1 MEQKYSSVEIPQS
14 RKLTE
19 KGLQYQIDM
28 KVNSLKSKK
37 TALTKTLRKTL
48 LLRGKC
54 SKVYVRKQELSKA
67 QVLRSEFEDLYHEI
81 KEVAQ
86 GQEIVSVNAIW
97 EQVHSEWRN
106 FESDVMEE
114 IKYLEQATL
123 ESCSTSSKGSNR
135 SKISKQSGRSTTNSE
150 SQTKIDKYELQKEK
164 AVLKVMIAFAKQER
178 ELKLAKV
185 HQEQKLE
192 EFELLREF
200 ELNKAKCL

>member
-1 MEQKYSSVEIPQS
+1 MYP
-14 RKLTE
+14 
-19 KGLQYQIDM
+19 
-28 KVNSLKSKK
+28 
-37 TALTKTLRKTL
+37 
-48 LLRGKC
+48 
-54 SKVYVRKQELSKA
+54 
-67 QVLRSEFEDLYHEI
+67 EI
-81 KEVAQ
+81 KEVVQ
-86 GQEIVSVNAIW
+86 GQEIVSVNAIR

-123 ESCSTSSKGSNR
+123 KSCSTSSKGSNG

-164 AVLKVMIAFAKQER
+164 AALKVKIAFAKQER

>member
-54 SKVYVRKQELSKA
+54 SKVYERKQELSKA
-67 QVLRSEFEDLYHEI
+67 QVLGSEFEDLYHEI

-86 GQEIVSVNAIW
+86 GQEIVS
-97 EQVHSEWRN
+97 HS
-106 FESDVMEE
+106 DDKKVC
-114 IKYLEQATL
+114 L
-123 ESCSTSSKGSNR
+123 STPKVV
-135 SKISKQSGRSTTNSE
+135 T
-150 SQTKIDKYELQKEK
+150 
-164 AVLKVMIAFAKQER
+164 VLKLLHQQLAILYKLLIRSAHHLSHQWQLLHLHCLIKVFIPKVKQLLPVVDWR
-178 ELKLAKV
+178 EW
-185 HQEQKLE
+185 H
-192 EFELLREF
+192 LR
-200 ELNKAKCL
+200 